1 MTPEQWER
9 VKEMFNGALL
19 RSPEERAEFLAEACA
34 GDESLYAA
42 VERLL
47 VEHDQAGEFLNSPM
61 WPKRVLSTSTA
72 ETYVLGAQEGIAPA
86 DSRIALLKPGETFA
100 DRYEIKGELGRGGFG
115 VVYSAF
121 DRGPLQRTLALKVIR
136 FAADVD
142 SKPIVQARQR
152 FLEEARVAGNLSH
165 SNIATVYD
173 VGEFGGCVYMT
184 QELAPGRDLR
194 KILDEAGPLAL
205 RRIIAIV
212 RQICE
217 GLANAHARNVVH
229 RDIKPGNIV
238 VGSEDRVKI
247 TDFGLAQP
255 VQSEDSALHRPIAGT
270 PGYMAPEQLRGDRV
284 DGRADIFGV
293 GCVLYQMLTGRK
305 PFEGATPASVIEK
318 TLHAIPT
325 EPSRV
330 REDLPRTLDR
340 IVARAMRKDPDERYN
355 NIIQLQQDLIN
366 YEQFEYLT
374 EAKLGASEIAAAL
387 EARQCT
393 LFLGL
398 RLPVTI
404 DKHSETAERL
414 IAEFLAE
421 RLP

>member
-1 MTPEQWER
+1 
-9 VKEMFNGALL
+9 
-19 RSPEERAEFLAEACA
+19 
-34 GDESLYAA
+34 
-42 VERLL
+42 
-47 VEHDQAGEFLNSPM
+47 
-61 WPKRVLSTSTA
+61 
-72 ETYVLGAQEGIAPA
+72 
-86 DSRIALLKPGETFA
+86 
-100 DRYEIKGELGRGGFG
+100 
-115 VVYSAF
+115 
-121 DRGPLQRTLALKVIR
+121 
-136 FAADVD
+136 
-142 SKPIVQARQR
+142 
-152 FLEEARVAGNLSH
+152 
-165 SNIATVYD
+165 
-173 VGEFGGCVYMT
+173 
-184 QELAPGRDLR
+184 
-194 KILDEAGPLAL
+194 
-205 RRIIAIV
+205 
-212 RQICE
+212 
-217 GLANAHARNVVH
+217 
-229 RDIKPGNIV
+229 
-238 VGSEDRVKI
+238 
-247 TDFGLAQP
+247 
-255 VQSEDSALHRPIAGT
+255 
-270 PGYMAPEQLRGDRV
+270 MAPEQLRGDRV